1 MSTHAQGEPEEPLKN
16 AMHIKLMFIALKE
29 LCPPMHKLSKHCTLF
44 TQVGAHTLTRAH
56 AHTHARAQHANHSTH
71 THTHTHTQAHKHAHT
86 LARAHT
92 HGTAEWSAHDARF
105 ACRETARSARPTAAP
120 AGS

>member
-44 TQVGAHTLTRAH
+44 TQVGVRTARTNAH
-56 AHTHARAQHANHSTH
+56 AHTR
-71 THTHTHTQAHKHAHT
+71 
-86 LARAHT
+86 
-92 HGTAEWSAHDARF
+92 HGTAEWSAHDSRF

-120 AGS
+120 PGS